1 MLSRVARIAVR
12 AQSSVIDIAA
22 GVGASSERMP
32 VKTVSKQAVT
42 GKLAANGQWIKSC
55 LPKYVQD
62 TQINFNNEL
71 ELMVAPQGIKPV
83 MQFLKENNFC
93 LYNTLADITAVD
105 VPTRIHRFE
114 IVYNL
119 LSIEYNA
126 RIRVKTYTDELT
138 AIDSICDIHRSAN
151 WQERETWDMFGIYF
165 HNHPDLRRIL
175 TDYGFVGHPLR
186 KDFPLSGYYEVRWS
200 REHDR
205 VVQEPVELA
214 QEHRRFDLATPWENF
229 PKFRP
234 NVEQQLPEPEE
245 APKK

>member
-1 MLSRVARIAVR
+1 MLSRVARTIIR
-12 AQSSVIDIAA
+12 AQSSAIDISA
-22 GVGASSERMP
+22 GVGASSERIP
-32 VKTVSKQAVT
+32 VKTISKDAKT
-42 GKLAANGQWIKSC
+42 GKLAANGQWIRSC

-62 TQINFNNEL
+62 VQINYNNEL

-83 MQFLKENNFC
+83 MRFLKENNFC
-93 LYNTLADITAVD
+93 LYNNLSDITAVD

-119 LSIEYNA
+119 LSIQYNA

-200 REHDR
+200 REHER

-234 NVEQQLPEPEE
+234 NIEQQLPEPEE
-245 APKK
+245 PKK

>member
-1 MLSRVARIAVR
+1 MLSRVARMAVR
-12 AQSSVIDIAA
+12 AQSSAIDIAA

-32 VKTVSKQAVT
+32 IKTISKQAKT

-62 TQINFNNEL
+62 VQITFNNEL
-71 ELMVAPQGIKPV
+71 ELMVAPQGIVPV
-83 MQFLKENNFC
+83 MRFLKENNFC
-93 LYNTLADITAVD
+93 LYNNLSDITAVD
-105 VPTRIHRFE
+105 VPTRQHRFE

-119 LSIEYNA
+119 LSIQYNA

-165 HNHPDLRRIL
+165 HNRPDLRRIL

-200 REHDR
+200 REHER

-234 NVEQQLPEPEE
+234 NIEQQLPEPEE
-245 APKK
+245 PKK